1 MDMDER
7 RGPGGFLGLILL
19 LALLGIGYLT
29 GIGWMVTVGGV
40 GTVIWL
46 AMLVFGFLLG
56 AKG

>member
-1 MDMDER
+1 M
-7 RGPGGFLGLILL
+7 ILL